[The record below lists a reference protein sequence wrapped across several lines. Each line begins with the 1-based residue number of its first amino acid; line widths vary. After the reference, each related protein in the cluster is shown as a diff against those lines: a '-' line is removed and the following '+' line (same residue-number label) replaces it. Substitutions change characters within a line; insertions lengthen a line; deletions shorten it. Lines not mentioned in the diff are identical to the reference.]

1 MIKNYFKIAWRNIV
15 RHKAHTAIN
24 VAGLALGIAAALLIF
39 IVVKYELSY
48 DTFQKNYHNIYRV
61 VTSSTHPDGSVDYN
75 PGIPCP
81 AYDAL
86 KTDFPQLEKIVAI
99 NSSSNNQYTVLGN
112 NPNSDVALGKKF
124 IEEGIMVFTDPAYF
138 EIFTVQWL
146 EGSGTS
152 LLEPGN
158 VVLTKSIATKYFGD
172 WKTATGQ
179 YLKMDNRILLKVSG
193 IVEDMPANTDFPV
206 KMFASYKTF
215 KNANDVY
222 GYTAEWGSISSNHQV
237 YFTLPGN
244 VSAEN
249 IQSQLKPFT
258 KKYFTNVG
266 RNERSLIV
274 QPMND
279 FHFNARYGALGD
291 HSSSKPIL
299 WTLSFIGILII
310 VMASINFINL
320 ATAQAVG
327 RSKEVGI
334 RKVLGGSRRQL
345 IGQVMGETLLVVFA
359 SVVLA
364 VTLSKLA
371 MPWLDNVANVPS
383 GISLLTTQTIV
394 FLVSVWVIVT
404 LLAGSY
410 PALIVSGFKPAL
422 ALKSKI
428 NAASIGGISLRRV
441 LVITQFAISQVLI
454 IGTIIAVS
462 QMNYVR
468 DADLGFNKE
477 AVMIVP
483 LNPDSVNLHR
493 FNAFKNELLKNRDVV
508 NVSFASDEA
517 SSENNWASNFA
528 FDHKEDAPFHVFSK
542 YADHDYIK
550 TFGLQLIAGRSYKA
564 SDTTNEFVINET
576 LAKKLGLKNPADAVG
591 KDLQMGGGQWFPVV
605 GVVKDFRVNSL
616 REEMKPL
623 TIAARKDF
631 YYAVAVKLR
640 TQQLSKTRA
649 TIQQLWET
657 TFPEFAF
664 TSHFSDE
671 TVEQF
676 YRQEN
681 QLALLYKIFAG
692 IAIFISCLG
701 LYGLVSYMAVQK
713 TKEVGI
719 RKVLG
724 AGITNIVVL
733 FSKEFTILISIAF
746 VIAVPVGWYIMH
758 GWLQNFAYRIN
769 IGFSVFILAIMAS
782 LVIAWVTV
790 GYKAVKAALAN
801 PVKSLRTE

>member
-1 MIKNYFKIAWRNIV
+1 MIKNYFKIAWRNIAG
-15 RHKAHTAIN
+15 HKAHAAIN

-48 DTFQKNYHNIYRV
+48 DTFQKNYHNTYRIV
-61 VTSSTHPDGSVDYN
+61 SSSTHLDGGVDYN

-86 KTDFPQLEKIVAI
+86 KADFPQFKNIVAL
-99 NSSSNNQYTVLGN
+99 NSTSDNQFTVLGN
-112 NPNSDVALGKKF
+112 NPNSDVAISKKF
-124 IEEGIMVFTDPAYF
+124 IEEGITVFTDPAYF
-138 EIFTVQWL
+138 DIFNVQWL
-146 EGSGTS
+146 DGNGAS
-152 LLEPGN
+152 LAEPGN
-158 VVLTKSIATKYFGD
+158 VILDQSTATKYFGD
-172 WKTATGQ
+172 WKKAMGQ
-179 YLKMDNRILLKVSG
+179 YLKMDNALLLRVTG
-193 IVEDMPANTDFPV
+193 VVADMPSNTSFPIQR
-206 KMFASYKTF
+206 FASYQTF
-215 KNANDVY
+215 KTAPDIF
-222 GYTAEWGSISSNHQV
+222 GYSSAWGSLSSNHQI
-237 YFTLPGN
+237 YFTLPDHVN
-244 VSAEN
+244 AKD
-249 IQSQLKPFT
+249 IQAQLAPFV
-258 KKYFTNVG
+258 KKHYTNVG
-266 RNERSLIV
+266 SNKRSLIV
-274 QPMND
+274 QPMSD
-279 FHFNARYGALGD
+279 LHFNTQYEALGD

-299 WTLSFIGILII
+299 WTLSFIGVLII

-334 RKVLGGSRRQL
+334 RKVLGGSRGQL
-345 IGQVMGETLLVVFA
+345 IRQVMGETFLIVFTSVILAILIAALAKPWLSNVA
-359 SVVLA
+359 SVP
-364 VTLSKLA
+364 T
-371 MPWLDNVANVPS
+371 N
-383 GISLLTTQTIV
+383 ISLLTVQTFI
-394 FLVSVWVIVT
+394 FLVSVLIAVT
-404 LLAGSY
+404 LLSGSY

-428 NAASIGGISLRRV
+428 NAASIGGISLRRI
-441 LVITQFAISQVLI
+441 LVVVQFAISQILI

-477 AVMIVP
+477 AIMIIP
-483 LNPDSVNLHR
+483 LNADSVNLR
-493 FNAFKNELLKNRDVV
+493 RIDPVKQQLLQNSNIVS
-508 NVSFASDEA
+508 VSFASDEA
-517 SSENNWASNFA
+517 SSENNWGSNFA
-528 FDHKEDAPFHVFSK
+528 FDHHEDAPFHVFSK
-542 YADHDYIK
+542 YADKDYFK
-550 TFGLQLIAGRSYKA
+550 TFGLQLVAGRAYHA
-564 SDTTNEFVINET
+564 SDTTTEYVINET

-616 REEMKPL
+616 REETKPI
-623 TIAARKDF
+623 TIAAKKEF
-631 YYAVAVKLR
+631 YFTVAIKLR
-640 TQQLSKTRA
+640 TQQLSKTTA
-649 TIQQLWET
+649 AIQQVWEKA
-657 TFPEFAF
+657 FPEYAF

-671 TVEQF
+671 TIERF

-724 AGITNIVVL
+724 ASVGNIVVL
-733 FSKEFTILISIAF
+733 FSREFTILIALAF
-746 VIAVPVGWYIMH
+746 LIAVPVGWYVMH

-769 IGFSVFILAIMAS
+769 IGIGVFMLAIVAS
-782 LVIAWVTV
+782 LLIAWITV

-801 PVKSLRTE
+801 PVQSLRTE